1 MGEPLVSVLIN
12 CFNGEKYLSQAVE
25 SVITQTYKNWE
36 IVFWDNQSSDSS
48 AEKFQQYAKK
58 DDRLRY
64 FYSSK
69 HTLLYEA
76 RNLAI
81 KKTRGE
87 FIAILDADDWWHPQK
102 LEMQIPCFK
111 DKKVGMVYSNYWFVQ
126 DNKKKI
132 QYGGQLPHGEILKN
146 LLKNYCI
153 GMVTM
158 VIRKSIFEELNIS
171 FNKQYQIIGDF
182 AFALSVAEKKKVNV
196 VQEPI
201 AYYRKHKQSL
211 TEKELDKPITELK
224 KWISS
229 SSFEDNDLKYVK
241 YNLYRRIFIRSI
253 NRKNILLSFIEI
265 LNYPIRMIFKIKLL
279 FAGVNYLMKDKF

>member
-1 MGEPLVSVLIN
+1 MVEPLVSVLIN
-12 CFNGEKYLSQAVE
+12 CYNGEKYLSQAVE
-25 SVITQTYKNWE
+25 SVLAQTYKNWE

-111 DKKVGMVYSNYWFVQ
+111 DKKVGMVYSNYWLVQ
-126 DNKKKI
+126 NNNKKI
-132 QYGGQLPHGEILKN
+132 QYRSQLPHGEILKN

-201 AYYRKHKQSL
+201 AYYRKHNQSL

-253 NRKNILLSFIEI
+253 NQKNIILSFIEI
-265 LNYPIRMIFKIKLL
+265 LNYPICMIFKLKFL
-279 FAGVNYLMKDKF
+279 FVGVKYLMKDKF